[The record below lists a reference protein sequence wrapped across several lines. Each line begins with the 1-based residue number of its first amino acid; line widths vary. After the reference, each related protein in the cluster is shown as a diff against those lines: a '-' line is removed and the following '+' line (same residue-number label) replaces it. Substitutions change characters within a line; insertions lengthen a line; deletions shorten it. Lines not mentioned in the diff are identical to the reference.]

1 MYFKRK
7 LFCCSF
13 TRLVNNNYISHVFT
27 VEADMGCH
35 LNIIK
40 RDILSKI
47 REKHPQVI
55 EPTLIVEEIE
65 LDVIKRCI
73 GLEYSDFCELE

>member
-1 MYFKRK
+1 
-7 LFCCSF
+7 
-13 TRLVNNNYISHVFT
+13 
-27 VEADMGCH
+27 MGCH